1 MHLRTNSARS
11 ATALKSDHA
20 RPRLRA
26 VLRNGPAADV
36 RCGARKAAP
45 AGAVVQMAVSAWCRT
60 PFLSEDLGTVNQPA
74 TGNIEG
80 WRLGT
85 VTPCAKAFDPRL
97 TECTV
102 VATL

>member
-1 MHLRTNSARS
+1 V
-11 ATALKSDHA
+11 
-20 RPRLRA
+20 P
-26 VLRNGPAADV
+26 
-36 RCGARKAAP
+36 
-45 AGAVVQMAVSAWCRT
+45 Q